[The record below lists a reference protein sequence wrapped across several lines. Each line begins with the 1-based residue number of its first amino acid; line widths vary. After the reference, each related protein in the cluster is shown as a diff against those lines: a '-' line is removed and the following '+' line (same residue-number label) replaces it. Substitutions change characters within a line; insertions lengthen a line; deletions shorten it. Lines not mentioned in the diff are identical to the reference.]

1 MTRFINTAA
10 RRTIVSTLA
19 AFLLATAVP
28 QAAVAA
34 SSDGTWKVD
43 AAKSSFGSGSATLSL
58 ERVADA
64 TPGAGGFIVVSKGN
78 VYLVTGAIAS
88 DSRGLQQADYTR
100 MATQGKA
107 VLIGRNA
114 RSRDVCGFRCQGG
127 LPEPKISL
135 SFRPVSGADQH
146 LNDMLAQRD

>member
-1 MTRFINTAA
+1 MTRSIATAA
-10 RRTIVSTLA
+10 LIALLLGA
-19 AFLLATAVP
+19 ALP
-28 QAAVAA
+28 QAALAA
-34 SSDGTWKVD
+34 HTDGIWKID
-43 AAKSSFGSGSATLSL
+43 PTKSSFSASSATHSM

-64 TPGAGGFIVVSKGN
+64 APGAGGFIVVSNGN
-78 VYLVTGAIAS
+78 VYLVTGATAYE
-88 DSRGLQQADYTR
+88 SRGLQQTDYAH